1 MPSPRTILSLV
12 VLGLMV
18 VSLLPQQAHGAEQV
32 QQQEDLSVLPIE
44 GELEVNVFL
53 YDVSLSWFE
62 ARDLR
67 HLLQLLIDTKA
78 IRPFARSQLYSKGSE
93 FVPFEFDVNLRL
105 IVPSAAVQQEYR
117 QLLNSLVSRTP
128 FQIAQQAV
136 EFARSYGM
144 PLAWTDQTIRARDAL
159 YVFSYLTEKYF
170 PETAGKYAIFLFCG
184 IPAMG
189 GNRPA
194 IYYTYGQSPDTG
206 AYLADFGLSMY
217 GGNWWGRYYYVDLCS
232 YPPQRFYQQLKPIFE
247 LGTATERVYHV
258 AALIDI
264 IIDMAFVKSLIY
276 RPRYNIQTLFDVIV
290 VDATVAGVGYDMI
303 VRYFDPELLSKAF
316 RTLMPYNF
324 FTTKLREVELRD
336 VPELSQAI
344 QHTPEGIVLLPD
356 RAYDILKRRGIID
369 ESIGED
375 MDYVPAIILFTTTT
389 SWVEEPGVL
398 GIAVGRR
405 DDPSLPLAATG
416 AIYHEVLIKEGL
428 TSILIH
434 EIGHTLGLRH
444 PHDDFDEYRNSGKG
458 FFALTYFT
466 ETVMSYSKSWIVSL
480 NREKIFEDLY
490 PIRTFWSIFD
500 LDNIDRAVVCLL
512 LQEYEQNYREIIES
526 LNSAGLDLTD
536 VPEIREA
543 LDLARQYSL
552 RAVEEFV
559 NHNYFDRAS
568 FKGLGAQLVSAFDY
582 AFVAALQTG
591 NIKNYYLPGV
601 LYEAAR
607 LGAQASTLRQTLANL
622 RTETENARR
631 VLDESQRLLSQ
642 KRQELQS
649 LTSAGDSLNAELQRA
664 EKAVAEV
671 KTVRE
676 EISRKEDEL
685 QKVVNSLKQSEEEL
699 SSLRSQ
705 NNTLLA
711 VLAVEAVAV
720 GAAVVWL
727 RRNNRRRLTPPP
739 PPPPPPPL
747 PTASS

>member
-1 MPSPRTILSLV
+1 MPSPRTTLSLV
-12 VLGLMV
+12 ILSMVV
-18 VSLLPQQAHGAEQV
+18 VSLLPMQAVWAERV
-32 QQQEDLSVLPIE
+32 QQRDEISVLPIK
-44 GELEVNVFL
+44 GELVVNVFL

-67 HLLQLLIDTKA
+67 HLLQLLRDTNA
-78 IRPFARSQLYSKGSE
+78 IRPFARSQFYSRGTE
-93 FVPFEFDVNLRL
+93 FVPFEFEVKLNL
-105 IVPSAAVQQEYR
+105 IVPSARIQQEFR
-117 QLLNSLVSRTP
+117 ELLKSRVSRTP
-128 FQIAQQAV
+128 YQIAQQAV
-136 EFARSYGM
+136 EFAVGYGM

-170 PETAGKYAIFLFCG
+170 PEVAGKYAIFLFCG

-189 GNRPA
+189 GDRPA

-217 GGNWWGRYYYVDLCS
+217 GGSWWGRYFYVDLCS
-232 YPPQRFYQQLKPIFE
+232 YPPRSFYQQLKPIFE
-247 LGTATERVYHV
+247 LGTAAERVYHV
-258 AALIDI
+258 AELIDI
-264 IIDMAFVKSLIY
+264 IIDMEFVKSLIY
-276 RPRYNIQTLFDVIV
+276 KPRYNIQTLFDVIV

-303 VRYFDPELLSKAF
+303 VRYFDSELLSKAF

-324 FTTKLREVELRD
+324 FTTRLREVELRD

-344 QHTPEGIVLLPD
+344 QHTPEGILLLPEK
-356 RAYDILKRRGIID
+356 AYDILKRRGMID
-369 ESIGED
+369 ESIREF
-375 MDYVPAIILFTTTT
+375 MDYVPAIILYTTTT
-389 SWVEEPGVL
+389 SWVKEPSVL
-398 GIAVGRR
+398 GVAVGRQ

-416 AIYHEVLIKEGL
+416 AIYHEVLIKQGL
-428 TSILIH
+428 TPLVMH

-444 PHDDFDEYRNSGKG
+444 PHDDFDEYRNSGVG

-466 ETVMSYSKSWIVSL
+466 ETVMSYSQSWIVSL

-512 LQEYEQNYREIIES
+512 LQEYEQNHREIIQS
-526 LNSAGLDLTD
+526 LKSAGLDLTD
-536 VPEIREA
+536 VPEIKEA

-552 RAVEEFV
+552 TAVDEFR
-559 NHNYFDRAS
+559 NHNYFDRKS

-591 NIKNYYLPGV
+591 NIKDYYLPGV
-601 LYEAAR
+601 LYEVGR
-607 LGAQASTLRQTLANL
+607 LGAQASALRQNLSNL
-622 RTETENARR
+622 RAETESARR
-631 VLDESQRLLSQ
+631 ALEESQRLLSQ

-649 LTSAGDSLNAELQRA
+649 LMSAGESLNAELQRV
-664 EKAVAEV
+664 EQAVAEV
-671 KTVRE
+671 RRVRDE
-676 EISRKEDEL
+676 VSRKEAEL
-685 QKVVNSLKQSEEEL
+685 QRVVNSVKQSEEEL

-711 VLAVEAVAV
+711 VLAVEVVVVA
-720 GAAVVWL
+720 ALVVWF
-727 RRNNRRRLTPPP
+727 RRNNRRGLP